1 MVKEVVNAGTLD
13 DASGIHHG
21 NPVSQTSY
29 HTEVVGD
36 HNDARMGFTL
46 GYAQQIENLG
56 LDGHVEGRRRLVGDD
71 EVRVVRDGHGD
82 DDSLP
87 HATGKLVRKSFGT
100 HLGIRNPHQ
109 VEQLDGTRPSVLVG
123 HLRVYLQSFDNLVTD
138 DVHGGQCT

>member
-36 HNDARMGFTL
+36 PDLIIADEPTTAL
-46 GYAQQIENLG
+46 DVTIQAQI
-56 LDGHVEGRRRLVGDD
+56 LDLLRVAQRETHA
-71 EVRVVRDGHGD
+71 VVRDGHGD

-109 VEQLDGTRPSVLVG
+109 VEQLEP
-123 HLRVYLQSFDNLVTD
+123 
-138 DVHGGQCT
+138 